1 MLVHGQPLAFQWPN
15 KSRIP
20 WLLAALALM
29 FTSAYSVA
37 RLFAAAASVGALR
50 GVPEYARQI
59 PRIQAEAMWW
69 ETLAIVLPFFAALV
83 LGLGNTSSPGSAG
96 NVSTA
101 SLTYTAESQA
111 EKWTAPIV
119 RYFTRLAISLLGTF
133 GFLLCLLLIGFVFYK
148 LRIHV
153 G

>member
-83 LGLGNTSSPGSAG
+83 IGLGKTSSAGS
-96 NVSTA
+96 VSGPTA
-101 SLTYTAESQA
+101 SLTYPVESQA

-119 RYFTRLAISLLGTF
+119 RYFTRLAISFLGTF

>member
-83 LGLGNTSSPGSAG
+83 LGLGKTSSAGS
-96 NVSTA
+96 VSGPTA
-101 SLTYTAESQA
+101 SLTYPVESQA